1 MFSGYF
7 AAHSCDCFYS
17 FVSCFLHTFSQDDRV
32 STCFQVLH
40 SFVDHCLSKN
50 SSGRSTVTG
59 YIVGLGSYFFY
70 QLCAH
75 VLERI
80 FQLNLFC
87 NGNTIVSDQ
96 RSTELFVKD
105 YVSSFRS
112 DRYTNG
118 ICKFI
123 YTGFQCFSGVNA
135 IF

>member
-1 MFSGYF
+1 MCQYGSG
-7 AAHSCDCFYS
+7 S
-17 FVSCFLHTFSQDDRV
+17 
-32 STCFQVLH
+32 STIAC
-40 SFVDHCLSKN
+40 
-50 SSGRSTVTG
+50 
-59 YIVGLGSYFFY
+59 YIVGFDGNFFN

-75 VLERI
+75 VFKWI
-80 FQLNLFC
+80 FQFDVTS